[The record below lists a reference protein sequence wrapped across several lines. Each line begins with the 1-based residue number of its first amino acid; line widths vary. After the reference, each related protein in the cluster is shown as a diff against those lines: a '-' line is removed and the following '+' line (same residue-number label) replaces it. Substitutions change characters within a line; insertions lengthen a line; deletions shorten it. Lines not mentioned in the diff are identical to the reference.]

1 VILESFERTLQNGPI
16 TIGQVLVNR
25 TSAGRF
31 ELHHRDEPIDRP
43 EIRQIFFAPQQARQ
57 IARFDAQGVYRPLK
71 GAPTLVT
78 GWLLRLETASEALEA
93 LDYLYPG
100 AFATWLRFEKHQVNS
115 VPLRETLRRQS
126 GMYRVARK
134 ATREQADQLI
144 GRFCSSTGG
153 CLRTILWQIEPGVT
167 ISTLPGSKFDP
178 AADQAGQQTHTT
190 PFLCIEACNLLV
202 AELRKVVKAAD
213 Q

>member
-1 VILESFERTLQNGPI
+1 VILESFERALQNGPI
-16 TIGQVLVNR
+16 TIGQVIVNR

-31 ELHHRDEPIDRP
+31 ELQHRDEPTNNR
-43 EIRQIFFAPQQARQ
+43 ERRQIFVAPEKARQ

-78 GWLLRLETASEALEA
+78 GWLLCLSTASEALEA

-100 AFATWLRFEKHQVNS
+100 AFATWLRFKKQQVDS
-115 VPLRETLRRQS
+115 VPLRETLSRQS
-126 GMYRVARK
+126 GMYRVTRK

-153 CLRTILWQIEPGVT
+153 CLRTILWQIEPGVAIT
-167 ISTLPGSKFDP
+167 TLPRSKFDP
-178 AADQAGQQTHTT
+178 AADQACRQTQPV
-190 PFLCIEACNLLV
+190 PFLCVEACNLLV

-213 Q
+213 